1 MASSAVELAV
11 GYISIIP
18 EMRGVAPVVRNSL
31 GEAEGEAGRSGRNM
45 GDQMSSGIGST
56 MKKAMVGVGVAAGA
70 LLAKGLSATI
80 EKEVSVDKLN
90 ASLGSTPEGAK
101 QYGALAGKVYAQAY
115 GENLGE
121 VTTAIDAVSS
131 TLGGLDSGGAYLDDG
146 SMERVTKKALDFAAV
161 YGTDVTESVQTVNQL
176 IGNGLASSADEG
188 FDMLVSSFQSVPAAM
203 RGELPEIL
211 NEYGTNF
218 RGLGLDGQESFSL
231 LISAAQKGKFVLDKT
246 GDALKEFTIRGSD
259 MSKASAEAY
268 GSLGLNAEEMSKK
281 VAAGGDGAQDA
292 MQQTAAALLKIEDP
306 AARANTAIALF
317 GTPLEDLSVDQ
328 IPEFLSSLADI
339 PNLMGQTEGAADEMG
354 ATLSDNFQTKMTAF
368 GRGIQDNIV
377 GVLGENALPM
387 LGDFTTALEDN
398 EGSMLATVAG
408 MTGMSGALGGFEQA
422 KGAFDSIKE
431 GVVGVK
437 DGFVSAKDSIVSA
450 WDKASSA
457 GSWVAQKAKAVGSFI
472 ATSASATVEAAKT
485 AGVWISAQA
494 RAGAGWVAMQAKAIG
509 SFIATAASATAT
521 AASSAGAWVAAN
533 ARIAAS
539 FVASRA
545 VLVATTVATGAMTAA
560 QWLLNAALNANPV
573 GLIIIAITALVAA
586 IVLAYQNS
594 ETFRNIVQGAW
605 EGIQAAASAA
615 WGLLQPVFAGL
626 VDAFKW
632 VVNAVMGAIDFVK
645 QYWDIL
651 IFGLGP
657 IGIIIGAVVQV
668 VKHFDLVKSAFS
680 AAGDIAMWL
689 WNNAITPAFQGIG
702 NIISGIW
709 NGVISPTFE
718 LIKSGVQGVG
728 DFFSNVVSGIGTVWD
743 GLRSILAR
751 PVNFLI
757 ETVWNNG
764 ILKAWNAVA
773 GFLPG
778 IDPAAPLAGIPEHA
792 TGGAINGPGGVDNVL
807 MWGTRNEHMLTVDE
821 VAKAGGHGAVYTIRD
836 MIKRGVPF
844 SWDNGKVISDL
855 GRENVNRYG
864 AALQQRGLGN
874 VNPEGLF
881 DKILPGYKDGGE
893 ILPWQKQLENGHRA
907 AKMRDGNPY
916 TWGFE
921 DCSGY
926 MSMIADAII
935 NGGDGVRRW
944 ATSSFPGGQPF
955 VPGLGEGFSVGV
967 HDDPG
972 GPGGGHTSGTLTGVG
987 PYATTN
993 VESGG
998 GHGYVA
1004 YGGPAAG
1011 ADSSQWVGVS
1021 PGQYHLAIGA
1031 NGFFQS
1037 AGPGGGVGP
1046 SPADQSSFLTSKI
1059 NDTFSAIVAPIR
1071 EGIVAAIGSPP
1082 PSYLDIPPKFLDTG
1096 VDVVSKFLGEKVGSL
1111 GELLP
1116 GAWQKAKDLVGNLFD
1131 NGGIFPN
1138 NSIGMNL
1145 SGKPEAVLTNDQW
1158 QLFSAFNKTLEEV
1171 GPKFMEKMADIAPKA
1186 GLEILGLEGTLLDP
1200 GHRYYTAA
1208 RDIAKTAS
1216 GFQAKRA
1223 EAQPEQ
1229 SQVNNDFSI
1238 TVGQVVNPDPNQV
1251 ARNLTDM
1258 QNRQAMRYAG
1268 RPV

>member
-18 EMRGVAPVVRNSL
+18 EMRGVGPAVRRSL
-31 GEAEGEAGRSGRNM
+31 GEAENEAGRAGRNM
-45 GDQMSSGIGST
+45 GDQMSEGIGST
-56 MKKAMVGVGVAAGA
+56 MKKAMVGAGVAAGA
-70 LLAKGLSATI
+70 LLAKGLMDSMD
-80 EKEVSVDKLN
+80 KEVSVDKLS
-90 ASLGSTPEGAK
+90 ASLGATAEQSES
-101 QYGALAGKVYAQAY
+101 YGRIAGKVYAQAY

-121 VTTAIDAVSS
+121 VTTAIDAVASS
-131 TLGGLDSGGAYLDDG
+131 LKGVGGANIDDG
-146 SMERVTKKALDFAAV
+146 SLDRLTKKALDFSAV
-161 YGTDVTESVQTVNQL
+161 YGTEVADSTQAVNQL
-176 IGNGLASSADEG
+176 MTSGLAKSADEG
-188 FDMLVSSFQSVPAAM
+188 FDLLVASYQRVPAAM
-203 RGELPEIL
+203 REEIPELM
-211 NEYGTNF
+211 NEYGTF
-218 RGLGLDGQESFSL
+218 FSSLGFSGQDAF
-231 LISAAQKGKFVLDKT
+231 GVLVNASEQGAIAMDKV
-246 GDALKEFTIRGSD
+246 GDALKETGIRATDVGD
-259 MSKASAEAY
+259 KAAMEALT
-268 GSLGLNAEEMSKK
+268 GIGLNATQT
-281 VAAGGDGAQDA
+281 ANALLAGGD
-292 MQQTAAALLKIEDP
+292 TAKKAYGQMIDGLLKIKDP
-306 AARANTAIALF
+306 SEQAAQAVALF
-317 GTPLEDLSVDQ
+317 GTPLEDLNKAE
-328 IPEFLSSLADI
+328 IPAFLQAMSGAGASMD
-339 PNLMGQTEGAADEMG
+339 GFSGAADRMG
-354 ATLSDNFQTKMTAF
+354 STLSDNAATKIESFKRTVSEGLTNLVGGVLMPAVSSIFGGIGTILGPVLTEVQGGITAF
-368 GRGIQDNIV
+368 VGAFKDGGDEITSSGFAGFLEGLGVTARNLYDAWNTTLLPIVKQVGGVVLEVGQTALPVLWGAFSNGVNIV
-377 GVLGENALPM
+377 NGIISVISSVVGWFNQHR
-387 LGDFTTALEDN
+387 D
-398 EGSMLATVAG
+398 VAI
-408 MTGMSGALGGFEQA
+408 ALGSVLAVALLPTMISLAATLAVQA
-422 KGAFDSIKE
+422 GL
-431 GVVGVK
+431 
-437 DGFVSAKDSIVSA
+437 
-450 WDKASSA
+450 
-457 GSWVAQKAKAVGSFI
+457 
-472 ATSASATVEAAKT
+472 
-485 AGVWISAQA
+485 WISQ
-494 RAGAGWVAMQAKAIG
+494 
-509 SFIATAASATAT
+509 TAALV
-521 AASSAGAWVAAN
+521 GYIVVQN
-533 ARIAAS
+533 A
-539 FVASRA
+539 VN
-545 VLVATTVATGAMTAA
+545 VATKAWAAA
-560 QWLLNAALNANPV
+560 QWILNAALNANPI
-573 GLIIIAITALVAA
+573 GLIILALTALVAG
-586 IVLAYQNS
+586 IVLAYRNS
-594 ETFRNIVQGAW
+594 ETFRNIVQAAW
-605 EGIQAAASAA
+605 EGIQTAISFAWNSVIKPIFDFFVTAIRAAGDAATWLWNNAIRPAFDGIGSLISA
-615 WGLLQPVFAGL
+615 W
-626 VDAFKW
+626 W
-632 VVNAVMGAIDFVK
+632 NNIVMPA
-645 QYWDIL
+645 
-651 IFGLGP
+651 
-657 IGIIIGAVVQV
+657 
-668 VKHFDLVKSAFS
+668 FDLFKAGVQAL
-680 AAGDIAMWL
+680 GDIAMWL
-689 WNNAITPAFQGIG
+689 WNNAIQPAFQGIG
-702 NIISGIW
+702 NIISGVW
-709 NGVISPTFE
+709 NSVIMPALE
-718 LIKSGVQGVG
+718 AIKSGIQGVG
-728 DFFSNVVSGIGTVWD
+728 DFFSNVVSGIATVWD

-757 ETVWNNG
+757 NTVWNNG

-778 IDPAAPLAGIPEHA
+778 IDPAEPLAGIPEHA
-792 TGGAINGPGGVDNVL
+792 TGGAIGGPGGIDNVL

-821 VAKAGGHGAVYTIRD
+821 VRKAGGHGAVYTLRD
-836 MIKRGVPF
+836 MIKRGIPF
-844 SWDNGKVISDL
+844 SWDNGKIISDL

-864 AALQQRGLGN
+864 AAIQQRGLGN

-893 ILPWQKQLENGHRA
+893 ILPWHKQLENGHRA

-955 VPGLGEGFSVGV
+955 EPGLGEGFSVGV

-1004 YGGPAAG
+1004 YGGPATG

-1082 PSYLDIPPKFLDTG
+1082 PEYLDIPPKFLDTG
-1096 VDVVSKFLGEKVGSL
+1096 VDLTSKFLGEKVGSL

-1131 NGGIFPN
+1131 GGGIFPN
-1138 NSIGMNL
+1138 NSLGINL

-1216 GFQAKRA
+1216 EFQAKRA
-1223 EAQPEQ
+1223 ESQPEQ